1 MSDKIFY
8 IIHCGNLY
16 YGKIRHF
23 LGREYVFELIVETD
37 FSAAHNLRE
46 YKGQCERL
54 HGHNWKV
61 QVVLKAENL
70 NNSGMVMDF
79 REVKIILEE
88 ILSTFD
94 HAYLNELPAFKV
106 LNPTTE
112 NLSRLLYHE
121 LRGKLP
127 AGVMVS
133 RVTTW
138 ESDRCGAV
146 YFE

>member
-1 MSDKIFY
+1 M
-8 IIHCGNLY
+8 
-16 YGKIRHF
+16 
-23 LGREYVFELIVETD
+23 FELIVETD

-61 QVVLKAENL
+61 QVVLKAEKL
-70 NNSGMVMDF
+70 DRLGMVVDF
-79 REVKIILEE
+79 RDAKKIIGE
-88 ILSTFD
+88 ILSRFD
-94 HAYLNELPAFKV
+94 HTYLNELADFKV

-112 NLSRLLYHE
+112 NLSMVLYEE
-121 LRGKLP
+121 LSDKLP
-127 AGVMVS
+127 TGVTVS
-133 RVTTW
+133 KVTTW

>member
-1 MSDKIFY
+1 MAMA
-8 IIHCGNLY
+8 
-16 YGKIRHF
+16 
-23 LGREYVFELIVETD
+23 FELVVETD

-61 QVVLKAENL
+61 QVVLKAEKL
-70 NNSGMVMDF
+70 DTLGMVMDF
-79 REVKIILEE
+79 RDAKRVIGEIINR
-88 ILSTFD
+88 FD
-94 HAYLNELPAFKV
+94 HVYLNELQDFKI

-112 NLSRLLYHE
+112 NLSKILYDE
-121 LRGKLP
+121 LKNALP
-127 AGVMVS
+127 SGVKVA

-138 ESDRCGAV
+138 ESDRCGAA